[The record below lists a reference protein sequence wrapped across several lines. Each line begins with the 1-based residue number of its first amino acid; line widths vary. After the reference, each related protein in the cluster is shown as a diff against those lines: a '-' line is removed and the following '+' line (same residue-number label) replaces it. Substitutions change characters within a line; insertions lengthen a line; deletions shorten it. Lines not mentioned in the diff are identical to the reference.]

1 MALYL
6 TSSVFF
12 NLLLAIT
19 GIVYF
24 TSMIYFLLCQVGKR
38 NNICD

>member
-12 NLLLAIT
+12 NLLPAI
-19 GIVYF
+19 IVYF
-24 TSMIYFLLCQVGKR
+24 MLEIYFLLCQVSKQ
-38 NNICD
+38 NNICNHR

>member
-12 NLLLAIT
+12 NLLLAI
-19 GIVYF
+19 IVYF
-24 TSMIYFLLCQVGKR
+24 TPQIYFLLCQVSKQ

>member
-12 NLLLAIT
+12 NLLLAI
-19 GIVYF
+19 IVYF
-24 TSMIYFLLCQVGKR
+24 TPQIYFCYVK
-38 NNICD
+38 